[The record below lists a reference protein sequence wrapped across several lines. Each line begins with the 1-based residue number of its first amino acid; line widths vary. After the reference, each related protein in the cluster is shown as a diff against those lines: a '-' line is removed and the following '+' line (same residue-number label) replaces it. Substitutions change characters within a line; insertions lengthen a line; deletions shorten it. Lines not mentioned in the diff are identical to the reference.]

1 MVQNLMPV
9 KSDSDEQSGHGSVEL
24 AWHTEDA
31 FHPNRC
37 DYLLLAGIRN
47 HDQVPTTFSDIFD
60 LNLSDSERQILA
72 QRRFSIRPDNEHIR
86 QLQQIAPESAALKN
100 MLRMR
105 DTPEPC
111 AVLFGETE
119 LDSLRIDPYFMETI
133 PGNEYAEN
141 VLTKAISQL
150 DAAQTDVVIHGGDL
164 AIVNNHKAVHGRR
177 SYSPRFDGT
186 DRWLKKISVSA
197 GNSEFVANLS
207 GRAL

>member
-1 MVQNLMPV
+1 M
-9 KSDSDEQSGHGSVEL
+9 
-24 AWHTEDA
+24 
-31 FHPNRC
+31 
-37 DYLLLAGIRN
+37 
-47 HDQVPTTFSDIFD
+47 
-60 LNLSDSERQILA
+60 
-72 QRRFSIRPDNEHIR
+72 
-86 QLQQIAPESAALKN
+86 KN

-119 LDSLRIDPYFMETI
+119 LDILRIDPYFMETI

-141 VLTKAISQL
+141 VLTKVISQL
-150 DAAQTDVVIHGGDL
+150 DAAQTDVVIHSGDL
-164 AIVNNHKAVHGRR
+164 AIVNNHKAVHGRK